1 MKRLQSIQSGG
12 FTLLEV
18 MFASLL
24 IGLAIA
30 ALAVTSSA
38 YTIVNGAG
46 IDLSTAEF
54 LVEEIRELTA
64 PMPAVD
70 PDGVAGACGP
80 DAGESTLAQ
89 FDDVDDFD
97 GQIISPPIDA
107 SGTAMTEFA
116 AFSQQITVQ
125 NVASSNLTQ
134 AVADHTTDLYRIT
147 VTITK
152 NNSPITSTSWVRADT
167 N

>member
-1 MKRLQSIQSGG
+1 MKRLQPIQSGG

-18 MFASLL
+18 MFASML

-64 PMPAVD
+64 PLPAVD
-70 PDGVAGACGP
+70 PAGVSGTCGP
-80 DAGESTLAQ
+80 DAGESTLAL

-97 GQIISPPIDA
+97 GQTISPPIDVDR
-107 SGTAMTEFA
+107 TAMTEFA

-125 NVASSNLTQ
+125 NITASNLTQ
-134 AVADHTTDLYRIT
+134 TVADHSTDLYRIT

-152 NNSPITSTSWVRADT
+152 NNSPITSTSWVRANT